1 MNKNFSRTCI
11 GLAVGGSL
19 LVTSTVM
26 GMASGPTGY
35 EALKA
40 AVKNSDKIKN
50 ATFSVS
56 GSLIDNN
63 KEFMKLDSTL
73 KVEQD
78 ELVSGKIFID
88 TDKLDKNYTF
98 FASESNVIFK
108 DDNSEVYNRITSTEK
123 ANVKVKV
130 KKSHSKEYENPQ
142 MEAIC
147 ESIMDTLVGDLKNQV
162 TLTDANDGN
171 KQIGINLDKNEI
183 PALFNLMLNVKPDEE
198 CTAEFDTNNK
208 IHELLGIN
216 PVDFKSP
223 KLTSNVQ
230 AEEIDV
236 KILIDE
242 NNVIEGMD
250 LEFEV
255 TGNDAQNQLHRQEL
269 KLSFDISGINSTTA
283 DVIDLNGKEVQE
295 ISAKDLDCE
304 AN

>member
-40 AVKNSDKIKN
+40 VVKNSDKIKN

-78 ELVSGKIFID
+78 ELVSGEILID
-88 TDKLDKNYTF
+88 TDKLDKSYTF
-98 FASESNVIFK
+98 FASKNNMIFK
-108 DDNSEVYNRITSTEK
+108 DDNSDVYNRITSTEK
-123 ANVKVKV
+123 AKVKV

-162 TLTDANDGN
+162 TLTDADDGK
-171 KQIGINLDKNEI
+171 KQIGINLDKSEI
-183 PALFNLMLNVKPDEE
+183 PALFNLMLNVKHDEE
-198 CTAEFDTNNK
+198 VTDEFDTNNK
-208 IHELLGIN
+208 IHEILGIN
-216 PVDFKSP
+216 PIDFESP
-223 KLTSNVQ
+223 DLTSNVQ

-236 KILIDE
+236 KILIGE
-242 NNVIEGMD
+242 NNIIEGMD

-255 TGNDAQNQLHRQEL
+255 TGNDAQNQMHRQEL

-295 ISAKDLDCE
+295 ISSEDFDCE
-304 AN
+304 TN